1 MVPIYVCAQHV
12 LKAWQV
18 RALKKIKDVVVRL
31 AILDDLYVIL
41 YVMID
46 LGKNIKDFKAHGKKK
61 VMANFE

>member
-1 MVPIYVCAQHV
+1 M
-12 LKAWQV
+12 
-18 RALKKIKDVVVRL
+18 RL
-31 AILDDLYVIL
+31 AISDDLHAIL